1 MKSKITTETSGRGSG
16 SVFWDKLDHKL
27 NRITLFP
34 RERVGPERRARRYSY
49 ESLWPVWFWN
59 EPVTWDPTEE
69 PPEPSDVLWTHT
81 EVSVFFGPNDH
92 GKTYCVLFVQVH
104 TGQVQLNRGL
114 ETKWSLESSC
124 GLEVWENPGADGSK
138 TTHLPAGSVLHL
150 VPPTEP
156 ELIPSFDDWTNRT
169 GLTLASS
176 TSWVSLYTFIIFFF
190 FTRCVWRSES
200 TAADWRQHL
209 YKLSIVTIHLISF
222 YFENPQ
228 GSFYP
233 DFLSLEDSFT

>member
-92 GKTYCVLFVQVH
+92 GKLIVFCSFRSTRVRSNWTVVWK
-104 TGQVQLNRGL
+104 R
-114 ETKWSLESSC
+114 S
-124 GLEVWENPGADGSK
+124 EVWRAVVVWRFGRIQELMGPRPPTSLLVQFYISSLPQNQSSSLHSMIGP
-138 TTHLPAGSVLHL
+138 TELVWRWPRPPAGIHFILLSSSSFSHAASEGASQQLL
-150 VPPTEP
+150 TEDNTC
-156 ELIPSFDDWTNRT
+156 INFR
-169 GLTLASS
+169 
-176 TSWVSLYTFIIFFF
+176 
-190 FTRCVWRSES
+190 
-200 TAADWRQHL
+200 
-209 YKLSIVTIHLISF
+209 
-222 YFENPQ
+222 
-228 GSFYP
+228 
-233 DFLSLEDSFT
+233 